1 LLQGLLV
8 CKHCGYALYGKPVSP
23 AAAKGKKR
31 RYAYYRCIGTDAY
44 RFGGQRVCWNKQVR
58 TDALE
63 DAVWMDVCALLK
75 NPAKVAD
82 EYQRR
87 LRDKGKRPGPRSG
100 ESLTKVIQKVK
111 RGIARLID
119 AYGEGLLDKGE
130 FEPRIRGA
138 KERLTKLETEAQ
150 TQAEEEAQ
158 EQELRLVI
166 GQLQEFAERVQNGLA
181 EADWST
187 RREIIRALVKR
198 VEVDKEEVRVVY
210 RVSPSPF
217 VERPDGGILQD
228 CGRRDYAP
236 LRRPGLGV
244 GKFSILKNARL

>member
-1 LLQGLLV
+1 
-8 CKHCGYALYGKPVSP
+8 
-23 AAAKGKKR
+23 
-31 RYAYYRCIGTDAY
+31 
-44 RFGGQRVCWNKQVR
+44 
-58 TDALE
+58 
-63 DAVWMDVCALLK
+63 
-75 NPAKVAD
+75 
-82 EYQRR
+82 
-87 LRDKGKRPGPRSG
+87 
-100 ESLTKVIQKVK
+100 
-111 RGIARLID
+111 
-119 AYGEGLLDKGE
+119 GE

-138 KERLTKLETEAQ
+138 KERLAKLETEAQ

-228 CGRRDYAP
+228 CGRRDSSS
-236 LRRPGLGV
+236 LGKRWR
-244 GKFSILKNARL
+244 GQFWQ